1 VTTLSISR
9 TAGRPVSAMRRRER
23 RAAFFFLLPD
33 ALGLLVFVAVPMLLA
48 VGLGFFS
55 LDGFGHLRF
64 IGVDNY
70 VRMAQD
76 PQFWS
81 SLRATAIYVL
91 VAVPVMFAVSL
102 ALALLVRERF
112 PGVGIVRGA
121 LFVPHVVSMIVV
133 GVVWQFMLTDKVGVV
148 SRALAVVG
156 LENVSVLGSPD
167 LALAAVIGITI
178 WFQMGYYMIIFLA
191 GLQYISRELY
201 ESARVDG
208 AGWWQQFRGITLPM
222 LAPTSLFVILTS
234 TVTVVFGGLDL
245 IYALTEGGPAGSTNV
260 VIFFIYEQAFL
271 FGEYGYAAAVGSTL
285 LVALLLWSALMFFLT
300 RGGRFSHADD

>member
-1 VTTLSISR
+1 
-9 TAGRPVSAMRRRER
+9 MRRRER

-48 VGLGFFS
+48 IGLGFFS

-91 VAVPVMFAVSL
+91 VAVPVTFAVSL
-102 ALALLVRERF
+102 TLALLVRERF
-112 PGVGIVRGA
+112 PGVGIVRSA

-191 GLQYISRELY
+191 GLQDIPRELY
-201 ESARVDG
+201 EAARVDG

-245 IYALTEGGPAGSTNV
+245 IYALTEGGPAGATNV

-300 RGGRFSHADD
+300 RGGRFSHAED

>member
-48 VGLGFFS
+48 IGLGFFS

-91 VAVPVMFAVSL
+91 VAVPVTFAVSL
-102 ALALLVRERF
+102 TLALLVRERF
-112 PGVGIVRGA
+112 PGVGIVRSA

-167 LALAAVIGITI
+167 LALAAVIGITV

-191 GLQYISRELY
+191 GLQDIPRELY
-201 ESARVDG
+201 EAARVDG

-245 IYALTEGGPAGSTNV
+245 IYALTEGGPAGATNV

-300 RGGRFSHADD
+300 RGGRFSHAED

>member
-9 TAGRPVSAMRRRER
+9 TAGRPVSAIRRRER

-48 VGLGFFS
+48 IGLGFFS

-102 ALALLVRERF
+102 TLALLVRERF
-112 PGVGIVRGA
+112 PGVGIVRSA

-167 LALAAVIGITI
+167 LALAAVIGITV

-191 GLQYISRELY
+191 GLQDIPRELY
-201 ESARVDG
+201 EAARVDG

-245 IYALTEGGPAGSTNV
+245 IYALTEGGPAGATNV

-300 RGGRFSHADD
+300 RGGRFSHAED